1 MLLSLQVH
9 VVHSEARKK
18 IAMLRLVT
26 PPARIAP
33 KGDGALL
40 AKFL

>member
-1 MLLSLQVH
+1 
-9 VVHSEARKK
+9 VVHRETRKK
-18 IAMLRLVT
+18 RAMLRFVE
-26 PPARIAP
+26 PPVRIAP